1 MKHLD
6 LTKDSTRKLFFHY
19 LLPSI
24 SATLVTS
31 IYILADSIMIGKG
44 VGPDGIAALNIVLP
58 LFTLFFGTGLLFGVG
73 GSVLM
78 SIANGSNNP
87 LLGKQYFTTS
97 VYSVTFLS
105 ILLLVIIQLAFEP
118 LLYFL
123 GATNVTFELASE
135 YGRILV
141 AGAPVFMFSAL
152 LQAFIR
158 NDKDPNIAMLGV
170 VTGGISNIILDY
182 IFIYIFHWGMKGG
195 AIATVIGST
204 ITCLILLVHFFKKT
218 NQLKLVKHGFSMKR
232 LAKVASSGLSS
243 FLIEI
248 SNGIVT
254 FLFNI
259 QLVKYIG
266 DIGITV
272 YSIIANSSF
281 IVMSLA
287 NGVAQASQPILAV
300 NFGAG
305 KMKRVGEVKQLGLI
319 TTTIIGLIIVAIG
332 ALFPGVITGM
342 FVHATDEI
350 LSLSIPAIRMYI
362 LAFLFMNLNIFISSY
377 FQAVMK
383 PQYAMGINL
392 LRGLVLSSA
401 FVLILPLFL
410 GATGIWIAMP
420 IVETISFTVA
430 MILNCKSKNRMI
442 GK

>member
-78 SIANGSNNP
+78 SIAIGSNNP

-158 NDKDPNIAMLGV
+158 NDKDPNLAMLGV

>member
-6 LTKDSTRKLFFHY
+6 LTKDSTKKLFFRY

-44 VGPDGIAALNIVLP
+44 VGAVGIAALNIVLP

-78 SIANGSNNP
+78 SIANGSNDP
-87 LLGKQYFTTS
+87 VLGKQYFTTS
-97 VYSVTFLS
+97 VFSVTVIS
-105 ILLLVIIQLAFEP
+105 VILVALLELAFKP
-118 LLYFL
+118 VLYFL
-123 GATNVTFELASE
+123 GATDVTYALASE

-141 AGAPVFMFSAL
+141 AGAPIFMFSAL
-152 LQAFIR
+152 LQAFVR
-158 NDKDPNIAMLGV
+158 NDKDPNLSMIAVVSGGV
-170 VTGGISNIILDY
+170 SNIILDY
-182 IFIYIFHWGMKGG
+182 IFIYRFQWGMRGG

-204 ITCLILLVHFFKKT
+204 LTCGILLAHFFKKS
-218 NQLKLVKHGFSMKR
+218 NQLKLIKHGFSLQRFGKI
-232 LAKVASSGLSS
+232 VTSGLSS

-248 SNGIVT
+248 ANGIVT
-254 FLFNI
+254 CLFNI
-259 QLVKYIG
+259 QLVRYIG
-266 DIGITV
+266 EIGITV

-305 KMKRVGEVKQLGLI
+305 KNKRVNEVKYLGLI
-319 TTTIIGLIIVAIG
+319 TTTIIGVAIVALG

-342 FVHATDEI
+342 FVHTTEEI
-350 LSLSIPAIRMYI
+350 LALSIPAIRMYI
-362 LAFLFMNLNIFISSY
+362 IAFLFMNLNIFISSY

-392 LRGLVLSSA
+392 LRGLILSSA
-401 FVLILPLFL
+401 FVMILPLII
-410 GATGIWIAMP
+410 GDNGIWISMP
-420 IVETISFTVA
+420 IVEAISFGVA
-430 MILNCKSKNRMI
+430 IMLLCKAEKTA
-442 GK
+442 

>member
-1 MKHLD
+1 MKQLD
-6 LTKDSTRKLFFHY
+6 LTGDSIKKIFFHY

-44 VGPDGIAALNIVLP
+44 IGPDGIAALNIVLP

-97 VYSVTFLS
+97 VFSVTVISF
-105 ILLLVIIQLAFEP
+105 LLLVIIQLAFEP
-118 LLYFL
+118 ILYFL
-123 GATNVTFELASE
+123 GATKVTFQLAAE
-135 YGRILV
+135 YGRTLV

-158 NDKDPNIAMLGV
+158 NDKDPHLSMLGV
-170 VTGGISNIILDY
+170 VSGGIFNIILDY
-182 IFIYIFHWGMKGG
+182 IFIYKFHWGMFGG
-195 AIATVIGST
+195 AIATVIGSS
-204 ITCLILLVHFFKKT
+204 ITCLILMIHFFKKT
-218 NQLKLVKHGFSMKR
+218 NQLRLVKHGFSMKR
-232 LAKVASSGLSS
+232 FAKVVTSGLSS
-243 FLIEI
+243 FLVEI

-305 KMKRVGEVKQLGLI
+305 NRKRVGEVKHLGII
-319 TTTIIGLIIVAIG
+319 TTTMIGFLIVILGI
-332 ALFPGVITGM
+332 LFPGVITGM
-342 FVHATDEI
+342 FVHTTDEI
-350 LSLSIPAIRMYI
+350 LSLAIPAIRMYI

-392 LRGLVLSSA
+392 LRGLILSSV
-401 FVLILPLFL
+401 FVLILPFFM
-410 GATGIWIAMP
+410 GANGIWIAMP
-420 IVETISFTVA
+420 IVEVISFA
-430 MILNCKSKNRMI
+430 IALLLNNRAKNYSLI
-442 GK
+442 

>member
-1 MKHLD
+1 MKQLD
-6 LTKDSTRKLFFHY
+6 LKKDSTRKLFFSY

-97 VYSVTFLS
+97 VISVTFLS
-105 ILLLVIIQLAFEP
+105 IFLLIIMQLAFEP
-118 LLYFL
+118 ILYFL
-123 GATNVTFELASE
+123 GATDVTFKLASE
-135 YGRILV
+135 YGRTLV

-158 NDKDPNIAMLGV
+158 NDKDPNLSMIGV
-170 VTGGISNIILDY
+170 ISGGITNIILDY
-182 IFIYIFHWGMKGG
+182 IFIYRFHWGMFGG
-195 AIATVIGST
+195 AIATVIGSS
-204 ITCLILLVHFFKKT
+204 ITCLILVIHFFKET
-218 NQLKLVKHGFSMKR
+218 NQLKLVKNGFSMKR
-232 LAKVASSGLSS
+232 FVKVVTSGLAS

-305 KMKRVGEVKQLGLI
+305 KNKRVDEVKHLGFI
-319 TTTIIGLIIVAIG
+319 TTTVIGSIIVALG

-362 LAFLFMNLNIFISSY
+362 IAFLFMNLNIFISSY
-377 FQAVMK
+377 FQSTMK

-392 LRGLVLSSA
+392 LRGLILSSA
-401 FVLILPLFL
+401 FVLILPLFI
-410 GATGIWIAMP
+410 GANGIWISMP
-420 IVETISFTVA
+420 IVETISFAIA
-430 MILNCKSKNRMI
+430 MVLNYRAKKVL
-442 GK
+442 

>member
-1 MKHLD
+1 MKQLD
-6 LTKDSTRKLFFHY
+6 LKKDSTRKLFFRY

-44 VGPDGIAALNIVLP
+44 VGPEGIAALNIVLP

-78 SIANGSNNP
+78 SIANGSNDS

-97 VYSVTFLS
+97 VLSVTFIS
-105 ILLLVIIQLAFEP
+105 IFLLIIMQLGFKP
-118 LLYFL
+118 ILYFL
-123 GATNVTFELASE
+123 GATDVTFTLASE
-135 YGRILV
+135 YGRTLV

-158 NDKDPNIAMLGV
+158 NDKDPNLSMIGV
-170 VTGGISNIILDY
+170 ITGGVTNIILDY
-182 IFIYIFHWGMKGG
+182 IFIYIFHWGMFGG
-195 AIATVIGST
+195 AIATVIGSS
-204 ITCLILLVHFFKKT
+204 ITCLILIVHFFKKT
-218 NQLKLVKHGFSMKR
+218 NQLKLVKNGFSMKR
-232 LAKVASSGLSS
+232 FSKVVTSGLAS

-287 NGVAQASQPILAV
+287 NGVAQASQPILAI

-305 KMKRVGEVKQLGLI
+305 ERKRVDEVKHLGFI
-319 TTTIIGLIIVAIG
+319 TTTIIGSIIVALG
-332 ALFPGVITGM
+332 ALFPGVITGL

-350 LSLSIPAIRMYI
+350 LSLAIPAIRMYI
-362 LAFLFMNLNIFISSY
+362 LAFLFMNLNIFISGY

-383 PQYAMGINL
+383 PQYAMGVNL
-392 LRGLVLSSA
+392 LRGLILGSA
-401 FVLILPLFL
+401 FVLILPLFI
-410 GATGIWIAMP
+410 GANGIWISMP
-420 IVETISFTVA
+420 IVETISFAVA
-430 MILNCKSKNRMI
+430 LALNYKMKKVI
-442 GK
+442 